1 MGAAHGWNGGR
12 DEVASHPRKVRVPVD
27 LYRRLQQAAEA
38 YQVEGGVSG
47 VVRRAFRAIASG
59 RVAGA
64 PNATRATPTCGR
76 LVLWGPRG
84 RDSTVLTVF
93 LPKHLSIW
101 VDGMTGEEL
110 CLGLQAYLDLP
121 RPAPSRPYV
130 DPAEARMGYV
140 VVPMEAEA

>member
-1 MGAAHGWNGGR
+1 MAGG
-12 DEVASHPRKVRVPVD
+12 DDDMVGRKVRIPRD
-27 LYRRLQQAAEA
+27 LYARLQEAAAA

-47 VVRRAFRAIASG
+47 VVRRAFRAVESG

-64 PNATRATPTCGR
+64 PHAQRATPTCGR

-93 LPKHLSIW
+93 LPEHLSTW
-101 VDGMTGEEL
+101 VDGQTGEEL

-121 RPAPSRPYV
+121 RQPPPRLYLESLTV
-130 DPAEARMGYV
+130 GCQV
-140 VVPMEAEA
+140 VALEDLA